1 MFLCIF
7 CIAWLLCITWSIHL
21 HVCIAR
27 TLFLSWSYLCL
38 KNLVLPGEWF
48 LLSNIIYLLFFL
60 NFKHFSTVS
69 PLQYKNHFD
78 WHLAYLLISPPL
90 ILWLNKLDFYSMSL
104 TIDYIICHLLPMWR
118 KGFGMLNT
126 CCIHGKKGRKE
137 LYKSLIRN

>member
-1 MFLCIF
+1 MFVPV
-7 CIAWLLCITWSIHL
+7 L

-48 LLSNIIYLLFFL
+48 LLSNIIPFIFFK
-60 NFKHFSTVS
+60 FQAFQYIS

-118 KGFGMLNT
+118 KGFGMP
-126 CCIHGKKGRKE
+126 IHVVSMVKRGGRN
-137 LYKSLIRN
+137 YTKSLIRN